1 MGKTFNLDYNAL
13 LFLMRISFFS
23 VWRVKFGKIFF
34 KKISLRELEKE
45 FEFVYGLELG
55 WGLIP
60 YQVKVVVGFLAVI
73 RNL

>member
-55 WGLIP
+55 LGLIP
-60 YQVKVVVGFLAVI
+60 NQVKVVVGFLAVI
-73 RNL
+73 